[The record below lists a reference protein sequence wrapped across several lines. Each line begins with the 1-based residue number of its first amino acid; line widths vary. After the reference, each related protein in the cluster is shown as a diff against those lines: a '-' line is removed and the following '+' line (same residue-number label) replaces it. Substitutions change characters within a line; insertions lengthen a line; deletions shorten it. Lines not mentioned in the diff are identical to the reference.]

1 MNSPINFSN
10 ALTLFR
16 IALLIPMGW
25 LMQKDFNFAAMCVL
39 ILAAISDG
47 LDGYFARKL
56 NQVSDFGKVI
66 DPIADKIFL
75 SVSLY
80 LLVGDPLRQLNPWI
94 ASIIVAREF
103 FVSGLRSLFASK
115 NIILSAEKTAK
126 WKTAFQFIG
135 IGAYLLKD
143 PLLSFM
149 PSSIIIGKIS
159 FLVAIILSYLSMFH
173 YIKKYLYLK

>member
-1 MNSPINFSN
+1 
-10 ALTLFR
+10 
-16 IALLIPMGW
+16 
-25 LMQKDFNFAAMCVL
+25 
-39 ILAAISDG
+39 
-47 LDGYFARKL
+47 
-56 NQVSDFGKVI
+56 
-66 DPIADKIFL
+66 
-75 SVSLY
+75 
-80 LLVGDPLRQLNPWI
+80 
-94 ASIIVAREF
+94 VAREF

>member
-1 MNSPINFSN
+1 MNLSN
-10 ALTLFR
+10 TLTLFR
-16 IALLIPMGW
+16 IALLIPMGL
-25 LMQKDFNFAAMCVL
+25 LMQNDYNFAATGIL
-39 ILAAISDG
+39 IIAAISDG

-80 LLVGDPLRQLNPWI
+80 LLVGDPLRHLNPWI
-94 ASIIVAREF
+94 ASVIVAREF

-115 NIILSAEKTAK
+115 KVILSAEKTAK

-135 IGAYLLKD
+135 IGAYLLKN
-143 PLLSFM
+143 PLTSFM
-149 PSSIIIGKIS
+149 PSSILIGNIS
-159 FLVAIILSYLSMFH
+159 FAVAIVLSYLSMFH
-173 YIKKYLYLK
+173 YIKKYLYLD

>member
-1 MNSPINFSN
+1 
-10 ALTLFR
+10 
-16 IALLIPMGW
+16 MGW
-25 LMQKDFNFAAMCVL
+25 LMQNDYNFAATSIL
-39 ILAAISDG
+39 IVAAISDG
-47 LDGYFARKL
+47 LDGYFARKF

-94 ASIIVAREF
+94 ASVIVAREF

-115 NIILSAEKTAK
+115 NIILGAEKTAK

-135 IGAYLLKD
+135 IGAYILND

-149 PSSIIIGKIS
+149 PPSILIGKIS
-159 FLVAIILSYLSMFH
+159 FLIAILLSYVSMIH
-173 YIKKYLYLK
+173 YIKKYLYLT

>member
-1 MNSPINFSN
+1 
-10 ALTLFR
+10 
-16 IALLIPMGW
+16 MGW
-25 LMQKDFNFAAMCVL
+25 LMQKDFNLSATIIL
-39 ILAAISDG
+39 IIASITDG
-47 LDGYFARKL
+47 LDGYFARRF

-115 NIILSAEKTAK
+115 KIILSAERTAK

-135 IGAYLLKD
+135 IGAYLLKE
-143 PLLSFM
+143 PLFTFM
-149 PSSIIIGKIS
+149 PSSIMIGKVS
-159 FLVAIILSYLSMFH
+159 FLISITLSYLSMFH
-173 YIKKYLYLK
+173 YIKKYLYLE

>member
-1 MNSPINFSN
+1 
-10 ALTLFR
+10 
-16 IALLIPMGW
+16 MGW
-25 LMQKDFNFAAMCVL
+25 LMQNELNFAATIVL
-39 ILAAISDG
+39 IIAAISDG
-47 LDGYFARKL
+47 LDGYIARKL

-80 LLVGDPLRQLNPWI
+80 LLVGDPSRQLNAWI
-94 ASIIVAREF
+94 ASIIIAREF

-115 NIILSAEKTAK
+115 NVILGAEKTAK

-143 PLLSFM
+143 PLFYFM
-149 PSSIIIGKIS
+149 PSSILIGKVS
-159 FLVAIILSYLSMFH
+159 FFIAILLSYLSMFH

>member
-1 MNSPINFSN
+1 
-10 ALTLFR
+10 
-16 IALLIPMGW
+16 MGW
-25 LMQKDFNFAAMCVL
+25 LMQKDYNLAATGIL
-39 ILAAISDG
+39 IMAAISDG

-115 NIILSAEKTAK
+115 NVILSAEKTAK

-135 IGAYLLKD
+135 IGAFVLKD
-143 PLLSFM
+143 PLFNFM
-149 PSSIIIGKIS
+149 PSPILIGKLS
-159 FLVAIILSYLSMFH
+159 FLIAILLSYLSMFH

>member
-1 MNSPINFSN
+1 MNLSN

-25 LMQKDFNFAAMCVL
+25 LMQEDLNLAATL
-39 ILAAISDG
+39 ILVVAAISDG
-47 LDGYFARKL
+47 LDGYFARKF

-80 LLVGDPLRQLNPWI
+80 LLVGDIQRQLNPWI

-115 NIILSAEKTAK
+115 KIILSAEKTAK

-143 PLLSFM
+143 PLFTFM
-149 PSSIIIGKIS
+149 PSSLLIGKVS
-159 FLVAIILSYLSMFH
+159 FVIAITLSYLSMFH
-173 YIKKYLYLK
+173 YIKKYLYLD

>member
-1 MNSPINFSN
+1 MTSPINLSN

-25 LMQKDFNFAAMCVL
+25 LMQKDYNFTATIVL
-39 ILAAISDG
+39 VIAAITDG

-115 NIILSAEKTAK
+115 KVILSAEKTAK
-126 WKTAFQFIG
+126 WKTTFQFIG

-149 PSSIIIGKIS
+149 PSPIFIGEIS
-159 FLVAIILSYLSMFH
+159 FVIAIILSYLSMLH
-173 YIKKYLYLK
+173 YIKKYLYLE